1 MWAGYEF
8 LFYILFIGWVLLC
21 LKQTR
26 PFKDLFLL
34 LLIMCL
40 CVSVCMYRCLV
51 STEVREGVES
61 PGAEVTGGC
70 ELPNMGARN

>member
-34 LLIMCL
+34 LLIMC
-40 CVSVCMYRCLV
+40 RCLHLHAGMCTLTQVLWGTKV
-51 STEVREGVES
+51 SDLLEV
-61 PGAEVTGGC
+61 A
-70 ELPNMGARN
+70 LH